1 MLLTCGCSFVWGDEL
16 EGCYDDPP
24 NHWRHTFTSLLAKR
38 LRVDYINLAAC
49 GNGNDKIFRDVMT
62 YLTDPNRRQP
72 THMVILW
79 SSWQRTEMAEPDNSH
94 HAGRNI
100 QRFDSTSQ
108 FSPERIHNILPKKWG
123 AAHAWFD
130 RAYDVRTD
138 ILRQLPLMIAMQE
151 ICDLRGIKLIQGA
164 FHDRMMDNIMWSLK
178 GGDSGDFTA
187 WNKKFG
193 DLFGK
198 LRSESRVGLG
208 KYETL
213 RSVSERLKDIKP
225 NAHPGEASHSEYAG
239 MLYGIFNSF
248 EIIRRFD
255 KSVVSDHQP

>member
-108 FSPERIHNILPKKWG
+108 FSPERIHNILPRKWG

-178 GGDSGDFTA
+178 GGDSGDFAA